1 MKKYLALLLAAIMA
15 LSLAACAST
24 AKTEEPAAKLTMAT
38 EATFQPYEYYDGDA
52 IVGIDVEVA
61 QAIADKL
68 GMELEVTDIAF
79 DSIIPGVQTGKYDMG
94 MAGMTVTD
102 ERKEQVNFSDSY
114 ATGVQVVIVK
124 DDSPIT
130 SVDDLFADG
139 ASTVVGTQAG
149 TTGFIYATSDIED
162 AGLGTVKSFGKTTD
176 AVEALKNGQVDC
188 VILDNEPAKALVAA
202 NEGLHILD
210 TEYAV
215 EDYAIAIAKENTDLL
230 EKVNKAL
237 AELTADGT
245 LQSIVDKYICI
256 FATGRSD
263 APPRCFA
270 LYDFIEKRER
280 FAHDRMVSGM
290 DRKGRK
296 GLCHLLHH
304 QGSLEIY
311 RKGSGQYA
319 PDRAG
324 RRAAR
329 YPDRHNR
336 RHYPLDA
343 RQDA

>member
-1 MKKYLALLLAAIMA
+1 MKKLIALLLAAMMVLA
-15 LSLAACAST
+15 LAACASNASTDTT
-24 AKTEEPAAKLTMAT
+24 APADSAAETEAPAEEAADSTAASGKLTMAT
-38 EATFQPYEYYDGDA
+38 EATFPPYEYYDGDA

-61 QAIADKL
+61 QAIAAKL

-79 DSIIPGVQTGKYDMG
+79 DSIIPGIQTGKYDMG

-124 DDSPIT
+124 DDSAIT

-139 ASTVVGTQAG
+139 ANTVVGTQAG

-230 EKVNKAL
+230 DKINTAL
-237 AELTADGT
+237 AELKDDGT
-245 LQSIVDKYICI
+245 LQSIVDKYI
-256 FATGRSD
+256 G
-263 APPRCFA
+263 
-270 LYDFIEKRER
+270 E
-280 FAHDRMVSGM
+280 
-290 DRKGRK
+290 
-296 GLCHLLHH
+296 
-304 QGSLEIY
+304 
-311 RKGSGQYA
+311 
-319 PDRAG
+319 
-324 RRAAR
+324 
-329 YPDRHNR
+329 
-336 RHYPLDA
+336 
-343 RQDA
+343 

>member
-176 AVEALKNGQVDC
+176 AVDKVSEAAPATKVVGSYGVDGK
-188 VILDNEPAKALVAA
+188 AKRIAA
-202 NEGLHILD
+202 
-210 TEYAV
+210 
-215 EDYAIAIAKENTDLL
+215 
-230 EKVNKAL
+230 
-237 AELTADGT
+237 
-245 LQSIVDKYICI
+245 
-256 FATGRSD
+256 
-263 APPRCFA
+263 P
-270 LYDFIEKRER
+270 
-280 FAHDRMVSGM
+280 
-290 DRKGRK
+290 K
-296 GLCHLLHH
+296 GL
-304 QGSLEIY
+304 
-311 RKGSGQYA
+311 R
-319 PDRAG
+319 
-324 RRAAR
+324 
-329 YPDRHNR
+329 
-336 RHYPLDA
+336 LDKLA
-343 RQDA
+343 NGKVKKVVVK

>member
-24 AKTEEPAAKLTMAT
+24 AKTEDAASTSGKLTMAT
-38 EATFQPYEYYDGDA
+38 EATFPPYEYYDGDA

-114 ATGVQVVIVK
+114 ATGVQVVIGK
-124 DDSPIT
+124 DDSAIT

-139 ASTVVGTQAG
+139 ADTVVGTQAG
-149 TTGFIYATSDIED
+149 TTGLIYATSDIED

-237 AELTADGT
+237 SELTAAGT
-245 LQSIVDKYICI
+245 LQSIVDKYI
-256 FATGRSD
+256 G
-263 APPRCFA
+263 
-270 LYDFIEKRER
+270 K
-280 FAHDRMVSGM
+280 
-290 DRKGRK
+290 
-296 GLCHLLHH
+296 
-304 QGSLEIY
+304 
-311 RKGSGQYA
+311 
-319 PDRAG
+319 
-324 RRAAR
+324 
-329 YPDRHNR
+329 
-336 RHYPLDA
+336 
-343 RQDA
+343 

>member
-1 MKKYLALLLAAIMA
+1 MKKLIALLLAAMMVLA
-15 LSLAACAST
+15 LAACASNASTDTT
-24 AKTEEPAAKLTMAT
+24 APADSATETEAPADTADTAAASDKLTMAT
-38 EATFQPYEYYDGDA
+38 EATFPPYEYYDGDA

-61 QAIADKL
+61 QAIAAKL

-124 DDSPIT
+124 DDSAIA

-139 ASTVVGTQAG
+139 ANTVVGTQAG

-230 EKVNKAL
+230 DKVNAAL
-237 AELTADGT
+237 AELKDDGT
-245 LQSIVDKYICI
+245 LQSIVDKYI
-256 FATGRSD
+256 G
-263 APPRCFA
+263 
-270 LYDFIEKRER
+270 E
-280 FAHDRMVSGM
+280 
-290 DRKGRK
+290 
-296 GLCHLLHH
+296 
-304 QGSLEIY
+304 
-311 RKGSGQYA
+311 
-319 PDRAG
+319 
-324 RRAAR
+324 
-329 YPDRHNR
+329 
-336 RHYPLDA
+336 
-343 RQDA
+343 

>member
-1 MKKYLALLLAAIMA
+1 MA
-15 LSLAACAST
+15 LRLAACAST
-24 AKTEEPAAKLTMAT
+24 AKTEDAASTSGKLTMAT
-38 EATFQPYEYYDGDA
+38 EATFPPYEYYDGDA

-139 ASTVVGTQAG
+139 ANTVVGTQAG
-149 TTGFIYATSDIED
+149 APGSISAPSDIET

-188 VILDNEPAKALVAA
+188 VVLDNEPAKALVAA

-237 AELTADGT
+237 SELTADGT
-245 LQSIVDKYICI
+245 LQSIVDKYI
-256 FATGRSD
+256 G
-263 APPRCFA
+263 
-270 LYDFIEKRER
+270 K
-280 FAHDRMVSGM
+280 
-290 DRKGRK
+290 
-296 GLCHLLHH
+296 
-304 QGSLEIY
+304 
-311 RKGSGQYA
+311 
-319 PDRAG
+319 
-324 RRAAR
+324 
-329 YPDRHNR
+329 
-336 RHYPLDA
+336 
-343 RQDA
+343 

>member
-1 MKKYLALLLAAIMA
+1 MKKLIALLLAAMMVLA
-15 LSLAACAST
+15 LAACASNASNDT
-24 AKTEEPAAKLTMAT
+24 AAPADSAAETEAPAEEAADSTAASGKLTMAT
-38 EATFQPYEYYDGDA
+38 EATFPPYEYYDGDA

-61 QAIADKL
+61 QAIAAKL

-79 DSIIPGVQTGKYDMG
+79 DSIIPGIQTGKYDMG

-124 DDSPIT
+124 DDSAIA

-139 ASTVVGTQAG
+139 ANTVVGTQAG

-230 EKVNKAL
+230 DKINTAL
-237 AELTADGT
+237 AELKDDGT
-245 LQSIVDKYICI
+245 LQSIVDKYI
-256 FATGRSD
+256 G
-263 APPRCFA
+263 
-270 LYDFIEKRER
+270 E
-280 FAHDRMVSGM
+280 
-290 DRKGRK
+290 
-296 GLCHLLHH
+296 
-304 QGSLEIY
+304 
-311 RKGSGQYA
+311 
-319 PDRAG
+319 
-324 RRAAR
+324 
-329 YPDRHNR
+329 
-336 RHYPLDA
+336 
-343 RQDA
+343 

>member
-1 MKKYLALLLAAIMA
+1 MKKLIALLLAALMVLA
-15 LSLAACAST
+15 LAACASNASTDTT
-24 AKTEEPAAKLTMAT
+24 APADSAAETEAPAEEAADSAAASGKLTMAT
-38 EATFQPYEYYDGDA
+38 EATFPPYEYYDGDA

-61 QAIADKL
+61 QAIAAKL

-79 DSIIPGVQTGKYDMG
+79 DSIIPGIQTGKYDMG

-124 DDSPIT
+124 DDSAIA

-139 ASTVVGTQAG
+139 ADTVVGTQAG

-230 EKVNKAL
+230 DKINTAL
-237 AELTADGT
+237 AELKDDGT
-245 LQSIVDKYICI
+245 LQSIVDKYI
-256 FATGRSD
+256 G
-263 APPRCFA
+263 
-270 LYDFIEKRER
+270 E
-280 FAHDRMVSGM
+280 
-290 DRKGRK
+290 
-296 GLCHLLHH
+296 
-304 QGSLEIY
+304 
-311 RKGSGQYA
+311 
-319 PDRAG
+319 
-324 RRAAR
+324 
-329 YPDRHNR
+329 
-336 RHYPLDA
+336 
-343 RQDA
+343 

>member
-1 MKKYLALLLAAIMA
+1 MKKLIALLLAALMVLA
-15 LSLAACAST
+15 LAACASNASTDT
-24 AKTEEPAAKLTMAT
+24 AAPADSAAETEAPAEEAADSTAASGKLTMAT
-38 EATFQPYEYYDGDA
+38 EATFPPYEYYDGDA

-61 QAIADKL
+61 QAIAAKL

-139 ASTVVGTQAG
+139 ANTVVGTQAG

-188 VILDNEPAKALVAA
+188 VVLDNEPAKALVAA

-237 AELTADGT
+237 SELTADGT
-245 LQSIVDKYICI
+245 LQSIVDKYI
-256 FATGRSD
+256 G
-263 APPRCFA
+263 
-270 LYDFIEKRER
+270 K
-280 FAHDRMVSGM
+280 
-290 DRKGRK
+290 
-296 GLCHLLHH
+296 
-304 QGSLEIY
+304 
-311 RKGSGQYA
+311 
-319 PDRAG
+319 
-324 RRAAR
+324 
-329 YPDRHNR
+329 
-336 RHYPLDA
+336 
-343 RQDA
+343 

>member
-1 MKKYLALLLAAIMA
+1 MFRPQLLIFMHLLCILMSTHKSTNRMEEPNMKKLLALLLAVILV
-15 LSLAACAST
+15 LSLAACTST
-24 AKTEEPAAKLTMAT
+24 AKDDEPASDAAKLTMAT
-38 EATFQPYEYYDGDA
+38 EATFPPYEYYDGDA

-79 DSIIPGVQTGKYDMG
+79 DSIIPGIQTGQYDMG

-102 ERKEQVNFSDSY
+102 ERKEQVNVSDSY

-124 DDSPIT
+124 DDGPIT

-139 ASTVVGTQAG
+139 ANTVVGTQAG

-215 EDYAIAIAKENTDLL
+215 EDYAIAIAKENTELL

-237 AELTADGT
+237 SELTADGT
-245 LQSIVDKYICI
+245 LQSIVDKYI
-256 FATGRSD
+256 G
-263 APPRCFA
+263 
-270 LYDFIEKRER
+270 K
-280 FAHDRMVSGM
+280 
-290 DRKGRK
+290 
-296 GLCHLLHH
+296 
-304 QGSLEIY
+304 
-311 RKGSGQYA
+311 
-319 PDRAG
+319 
-324 RRAAR
+324 
-329 YPDRHNR
+329 
-336 RHYPLDA
+336 
-343 RQDA
+343 

>member
-24 AKTEEPAAKLTMAT
+24 SKTEETASAKLTMAT
-38 EATFQPYEYYDGDA
+38 EATFPPYEYYDGDA

-61 QAIADKL
+61 QAIAEKL

-79 DSIIPGVQTGKYDMG
+79 DSIIPGIQTGKYDIG

-162 AGLGTVKSFGKTTD
+162 VGLGTVKSFGKTTD

-237 AELTADGT
+237 SELTADGT
-245 LQSIVDKYICI
+245 LQSIVDKYI
-256 FATGRSD
+256 G
-263 APPRCFA
+263 
-270 LYDFIEKRER
+270 K
-280 FAHDRMVSGM
+280 
-290 DRKGRK
+290 
-296 GLCHLLHH
+296 
-304 QGSLEIY
+304 
-311 RKGSGQYA
+311 
-319 PDRAG
+319 
-324 RRAAR
+324 
-329 YPDRHNR
+329 
-336 RHYPLDA
+336 
-343 RQDA
+343 

>member
-24 AKTEEPAAKLTMAT
+24 SKAEETASAKLTMAT
-38 EATFQPYEYYDGDA
+38 EATFPPYEYYDGDA

-61 QAIADKL
+61 QAIAEKL

-79 DSIIPGVQTGKYDMG
+79 DSIIPGIQTGKYDMG

-162 AGLGTVKSFGKTTD
+162 VGLGTVKSFGKTTD

-237 AELTADGT
+237 SELTADGT
-245 LQSIVDKYICI
+245 LQSIVDKYI
-256 FATGRSD
+256 G
-263 APPRCFA
+263 
-270 LYDFIEKRER
+270 K
-280 FAHDRMVSGM
+280 
-290 DRKGRK
+290 
-296 GLCHLLHH
+296 
-304 QGSLEIY
+304 
-311 RKGSGQYA
+311 
-319 PDRAG
+319 
-324 RRAAR
+324 
-329 YPDRHNR
+329 
-336 RHYPLDA
+336 
-343 RQDA
+343 

>member
-1 MKKYLALLLAAIMA
+1 MKKLIALLLAAMMVLA
-15 LSLAACAST
+15 LAACASNASTDTT
-24 AKTEEPAAKLTMAT
+24 APADSAAETEAPAEEAADSTAASGKLTMAT
-38 EATFQPYEYYDGDA
+38 EATFPPYEYYDGDA

-61 QAIADKL
+61 QAIAAKL

-79 DSIIPGVQTGKYDMG
+79 DSIIPGIQTGKYDMG

-124 DDSPIT
+124 DDSAIA

-139 ASTVVGTQAG
+139 ANTVVGTQAG

-215 EDYAIAIAKENTDLL
+215 EDYAIAISKENTDLL
-230 EKVNKAL
+230 DKINTAL
-237 AELTADGT
+237 AELKDDGT
-245 LQSIVDKYICI
+245 LQSIVDKYI
-256 FATGRSD
+256 G
-263 APPRCFA
+263 
-270 LYDFIEKRER
+270 K
-280 FAHDRMVSGM
+280 
-290 DRKGRK
+290 
-296 GLCHLLHH
+296 
-304 QGSLEIY
+304 
-311 RKGSGQYA
+311 
-319 PDRAG
+319 
-324 RRAAR
+324 
-329 YPDRHNR
+329 
-336 RHYPLDA
+336 
-343 RQDA
+343 

>member
-1 MKKYLALLLAAIMA
+1 MSIQNNTHDAHASQEELNMKKYLALLLAAIMA

-24 AKTEEPAAKLTMAT
+24 AKTEDAASTSGKLTMAT

-245 LQSIVDKYICI
+245 LQSIVDNYI
-256 FATGRSD
+256 G
-263 APPRCFA
+263 
-270 LYDFIEKRER
+270 K
-280 FAHDRMVSGM
+280 
-290 DRKGRK
+290 
-296 GLCHLLHH
+296 
-304 QGSLEIY
+304 
-311 RKGSGQYA
+311 
-319 PDRAG
+319 
-324 RRAAR
+324 
-329 YPDRHNR
+329 
-336 RHYPLDA
+336 
-343 RQDA
+343 

>member
-1 MKKYLALLLAAIMA
+1 MKKLIALLLAALMVLA
-15 LSLAACAST
+15 LAACASNASTDT
-24 AKTEEPAAKLTMAT
+24 AAPADSAAETEAPAEEAADSTAASGKLTMAT
-38 EATFQPYEYYDGDA
+38 EATFPPYEYYDGDA

-61 QAIADKL
+61 QAIAAKL

-79 DSIIPGVQTGKYDMG
+79 DSIIPGIQTGKYDMG

-124 DDSPIT
+124 DDSAIT

-139 ASTVVGTQAG
+139 ANTVVGTQAG
-149 TTGFIYATSDIED
+149 TTGFLYATSDIED

-230 EKVNKAL
+230 DKINAAL
-237 AELTADGT
+237 AELKDDGT
-245 LQSIVDKYICI
+245 LQSIVDKYI
-256 FATGRSD
+256 G
-263 APPRCFA
+263 
-270 LYDFIEKRER
+270 K
-280 FAHDRMVSGM
+280 
-290 DRKGRK
+290 
-296 GLCHLLHH
+296 
-304 QGSLEIY
+304 
-311 RKGSGQYA
+311 
-319 PDRAG
+319 
-324 RRAAR
+324 
-329 YPDRHNR
+329 
-336 RHYPLDA
+336 
-343 RQDA
+343 

>member
-24 AKTEEPAAKLTMAT
+24 SKTEETASAKLTMAT
-38 EATFQPYEYYDGDA
+38 EATFPPYEYYDGDA

-61 QAIADKL
+61 QAIAEKL

-79 DSIIPGVQTGKYDMG
+79 DSIIPGIQTGKYDMG

-102 ERKEQVNFSDSY
+102 ERKEQVNFSNSY

-162 AGLGTVKSFGKTTD
+162 VGLGTVKSFGKTTD

-237 AELTADGT
+237 SELTADGT
-245 LQSIVDKYICI
+245 LQSIVDKYI
-256 FATGRSD
+256 G
-263 APPRCFA
+263 
-270 LYDFIEKRER
+270 K
-280 FAHDRMVSGM
+280 
-290 DRKGRK
+290 
-296 GLCHLLHH
+296 
-304 QGSLEIY
+304 
-311 RKGSGQYA
+311 
-319 PDRAG
+319 
-324 RRAAR
+324 
-329 YPDRHNR
+329 
-336 RHYPLDA
+336 
-343 RQDA
+343 